1 MAKTA
6 SLALSRLAPNWTYS
20 KVEDLLLTPRSR
32 KPDLSKLPN
41 GIRKF
46 KIDTKQGALAGYQLG
61 NGPAVVLV
69 HGWSGGAYQF
79 FPLMRGLA
87 QIGFRAI
94 AFDHFAHGH
103 SSGKQASLQS
113 FVNATDA
120 VLLLV
125 KSKVPDGIVGIVGHS
140 LGCNAIANANNKL
153 IGDTAILLISPIFNM
168 PKFFAQQIQLPGL
181 HPDLAA
187 KYMARL
193 EEKSKQDYDR
203 MSLVIKLLPYN
214 GQTVIAHD
222 KTDQVSDYT
231 DSVKFCAKNPLT
243 KLNVTNDLGHERII
257 HSESVWQQLK
267 SHLNYEDITV
277 NPF

>member
-1 MAKTA
+1 MSKAA

-20 KVEDLLLTPRSR
+20 KVEDLLLTPKSR
-32 KPDLSKLPN
+32 KPDLSSLPN

-46 KIDTKQGALAGYQLG
+46 KIDTKQGELAGYQLG
-61 NGPAVVLV
+61 SGPAVILV

-113 FVNATDA
+113 FVNATES
-120 VLLLV
+120 VIRLV
-125 KSKVPDGIVGIVGHS
+125 KSKVSDGIVGIVGHS
-140 LGCNAIANANNKL
+140 LGCNAIANTDQKL
-153 IGDTAILLISPIFNM
+153 IGDAAIMLISPIFDM

-181 HPDLAA
+181 HPDLAG

-193 EEKSKQDYDR
+193 EQKSKLDYER
-203 MSLVIKLLPYN
+203 MSLVIKLLPYDS
-214 GQTVIAHD
+214 QTVIAHD
-222 KTDQVSDYT
+222 KSDRISSFN
-231 DSVKFCAKNPLT
+231 DSAKFCAKNPLT
-243 KLNVTNDLGHERII
+243 KLNITNDLGHERII
-257 HSESVWQQLK
+257 NSESVWQQLK